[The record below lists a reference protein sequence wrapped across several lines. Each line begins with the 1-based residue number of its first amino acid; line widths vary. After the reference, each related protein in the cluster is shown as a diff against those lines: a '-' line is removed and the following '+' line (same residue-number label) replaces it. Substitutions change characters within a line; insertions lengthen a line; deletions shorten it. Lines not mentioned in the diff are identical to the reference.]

1 MWEARRQ
8 LFAWIEERAAL
19 YVCGDATAMAKDVQ
33 ATLVR
38 IIAEES
44 GRTEEDQPLNSCTDL
59 QKSGRY
65 LKDERWY

>member
-38 IIAEES
+38 IIAEDL
-44 GRTEEDQPLNSCTDL
+44 GRTEED
-59 QKSGRY
+59 R
-65 LKDERWY
+65 R